1 VKEGG
6 TRLVVD
12 IVQIYVLNSWGG
24 EEVDEGLR

>member
-1 VKEGG
+1 MKEGG